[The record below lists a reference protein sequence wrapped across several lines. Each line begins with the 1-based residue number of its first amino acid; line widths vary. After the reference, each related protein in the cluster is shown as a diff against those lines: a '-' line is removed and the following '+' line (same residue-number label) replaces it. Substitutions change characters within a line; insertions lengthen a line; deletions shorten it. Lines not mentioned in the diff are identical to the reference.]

1 VVALRGHRIAGMP
14 ALRRFWFADPLA
26 RQLRRAARAGRTAE
40 MRSYAAAILRR
51 DGITPRRQDLLHQL
65 DLVLFDPSGQPD
77 SMKNFARD
85 FLLSPDVHTTAYRP
99 IS

>member
-1 VVALRGHRIAGMP
+1 MP
-14 ALRRFWFADPLA
+14 ALRRFWLADPLA

-40 MRSYAAAILRR
+40 MRGYAAAILRR
-51 DGITPRRQDLLHQL
+51 DGITARRQDLLHQL

-85 FLLSPDVHTTAYRP
+85 FLRASDAHTTAYEP
-99 IS
+99 VS